1 MKRREFLK
9 LSATLTGA
17 AMAHLPAR
25 RLDACQGGGEMESG
39 FQPGD
44 HA

>member
-17 AMAHLPAR
+17 AMSVYLPAGWTLSDGFNVR
-25 RLDACQGGGEMESG
+25 PGGVTSR
-39 FQPGD
+39 
-44 HA
+44 